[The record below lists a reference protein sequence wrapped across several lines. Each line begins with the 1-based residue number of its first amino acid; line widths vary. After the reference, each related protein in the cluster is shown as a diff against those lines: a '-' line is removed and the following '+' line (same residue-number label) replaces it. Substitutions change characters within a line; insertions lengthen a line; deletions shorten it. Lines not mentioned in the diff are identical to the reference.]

1 MIPVSG
7 LTEESG
13 FGIHRLRGLLK
24 DRLLRNAGYLLG
36 VTIVGSVSGFVF
48 WTLAARLYTT
58 EEVGLASSVIS
69 IIQLLA
75 GIASLGLGVGL
86 VRYLSESDD
95 PSRTLNATFTLT
107 FLTSLAVGAAYLIG
121 IEVWSPTLR
130 ILARNPLYAGGF
142 MGFLVVA
149 VLGMLMQM
157 AYLALRRAELGF
169 WQVVVMNALRLTLVV
184 ILASMGGVG
193 VVAALCVAM
202 LAAEAVGMFVFMPR
216 LAKGFRPRLRWST
229 EVTGTLVPYS
239 IANYLADLLYR
250 APLLLAP
257 PLALERLGA
266 NSSAHAYVAW
276 MIGSILASPGL
287 SLATSAFAE
296 GSHAP
301 SDLRPTLLRAGRYA
315 AMFTLP
321 IALLTFAGASWILAI
336 FGRSYADEGA
346 ALLRWLALTAP
357 LMVFVGLYFS
367 ALRVRKRIRELVLLS
382 GLICATTLVVPLLAI
397 DRYGLSSMGA
407 GWLVGHALVSFFV
420 GMRLLRG
427 RDFIYPETE
436 KVGFDK

>member
-1 MIPVSG
+1 
-7 LTEESG
+7 
-13 FGIHRLRGLLK
+13 
-24 DRLLRNAGYLLG
+24 
-36 VTIVGSVSGFVF
+36 
-48 WTLAARLYTT
+48 
-58 EEVGLASSVIS
+58 
-69 IIQLLA
+69 
-75 GIASLGLGVGL
+75 
-86 VRYLSESDD
+86 
-95 PSRTLNATFTLT
+95 
-107 FLTSLAVGAAYLIG
+107 
-121 IEVWSPTLR
+121 
-130 ILARNPLYAGGF
+130 
-142 MGFLVVA
+142 
-149 VLGMLMQM
+149 MQM
-157 AYLALRRAELGF
+157 AYLALRRVELGF
-169 WQVVVMNALRLTLVV
+169 WQVVVMNALRLALVV
-184 ILASMGGVG
+184 FFVSIGAVG
-193 VVAALCVAM
+193 IAAAIAVAM
-202 LAAEAVGMFVFMPR
+202 LVAEAIGMFVFMPR

-266 NSSAHAYVAW
+266 ASSAHAYVAW

-301 SDLRPTLLRAGRYA
+301 SDLRQTLLRAGRYA

-336 FGRSYADEGA
+336 FGQSYADEGA

-367 ALRVRKRIRELVLLS
+367 ALRVRKRIRELILLS
-382 GLICATTLVVPLLAI
+382 GLISATTLAIPLLAI
-397 DRYGLSSMGA
+397 DRFGLSSMGG
-407 GWLVGHALVSFFV
+407 GWLVGHALVAIFA
-420 GMRLLRG
+420 GWRLLRR

-436 KVGFDK
+436 KVGLEK